1 MSPLPKP
8 RPPEMTTRAL
18 VSSGRSDLVS
28 SWPVTLDS
36 PVSGAA
42 AIVSTVALPPVPAL
56 SNAVVRTVRTLIG
69 SFDCTVAN
77 ALPA

>member
-1 MSPLPKP
+1 M
-8 RPPEMTTRAL
+8 RAL

-28 SWPVTLDS
+28 SCPVTLRG
-36 PVSGAA
+36 PCPAPRRRVSTGAA
-42 AIVSTVALPPVPAL
+42 AARRRAA
-56 SNAVVRTVRTLIG
+56 SNAVVRTVSTLIG